1 MSKIGVFYASAGG
14 TTTIVTDRLVEAFDI
29 DEDDVIFM
37 EDDYDDVEQF
47 DDYDILFIG
56 SSTWG
61 QGDPHFE
68 WVDPMLE
75 IAEEADFTGKK
86 VAFYGAG
93 DCDKHGEH
101 FCSALG
107 KLHKVFTGVGA
118 TAIGSTPKED
128 YTYEASLAEMKGA
141 FCGLGID
148 EHNESDKTE
157 ERITR
162 WIEILKKELE
172 G

>member
-1 MSKIGVFYASAGG
+1 MSKMGIFYASAGG
-14 TTTIVTDRLVEAFDI
+14 TSKVIVDALVKEFGI

-47 DDYDILFIG
+47 EDYDVLFIG

-75 IAEEADFTGKK
+75 IEEEADFDGKK
-86 VAFYGAG
+86 VAFFGAG
-93 DCDKHGEH
+93 DYKKHGEH

-107 KLHKVFTGVGA
+107 KLYDLFTKKGA
-118 TAIGSTPKED
+118 SPIGLIDKEL
-128 YTYEASLAEMKGA
+128 YTYEATLSVKDGK
-141 FCGLGID
+141 FCGCGID
-148 EHNESDKTE
+148 EHNESDKTN
-157 ERITR
+157 ERINI
-162 WIEILKKELE
+162 WINQLKTDL
-172 G
+172 GA

>member
-1 MSKIGVFYASAGG
+1 MGKMGIFYASAGG
-14 TTTIVTDRLVEAFDI
+14 TSKLVVDALIEEFAI

-47 DDYDILFIG
+47 EDYDILFIG

-75 IAEEADFTGKK
+75 IEEEADFDGKK
-86 VAFYGAG
+86 VAFFGAG
-93 DCDKHGEH
+93 DCKKHGEH

-107 KLHKVFTGVGA
+107 KLYDLFTNKGA
-118 TAIGSTPKED
+118 KAIGLIDKSL
-128 YTYEASLAEMKGA
+128 YTYEASLAIKNDK
-141 FCGLGID
+141 FCGCGID
-148 EHNESDKTE
+148 EHNESNKTE
-157 ERITR
+157 ERIQT
-162 WIEILKKELE
+162 WISQIKQEI
-172 G
+172 

>member
-1 MSKIGVFYASAGG
+1 MSKIGIFYASAGG
-14 TTTIVTDRLVEAFDI
+14 TSKIIVDALVKEFNI

-37 EDDYDDVEQF
+37 EDDYDDVDQF
-47 DDYDILFIG
+47 EPYDVLFIG

-75 IAEEADFTGKK
+75 IDDEADFDGKK
-86 VAFYGAG
+86 VAFFGAG
-93 DCDKHGEH
+93 DCKKHGEH

-107 KLHKVFTGVGA
+107 KLYDIFTKKGA
-118 TAIGSTPKED
+118 TAIGSIDKEL
-128 YTYEASLAEMKGA
+128 YTYEESLAIKDGK
-141 FCGLGID
+141 FCGCGID

-157 ERITR
+157 QRIQI
-162 WIEILKKELE
+162 WIDQLKKDI
-172 G
+172 

>member
-1 MSKIGVFYASAGG
+1 MGKIGIFYASAGG
-14 TTTIVTDRLVEAFDI
+14 TTKLVTDALIEAFDI

-37 EDDYDDVEQF
+37 EDDYDDIEQF

-61 QGDPHFE
+61 QGDTHFE

-75 IAEEADFTGKK
+75 IEEEADFSGKK
-86 VAFYGAG
+86 VAFFGAG
-93 DCDKHGEH
+93 DYKKHGEH

-107 KLHKVFTGVGA
+107 KLHNTFTKVGA
-118 TAIGSTPKED
+118 EAIGFLPKEE
-128 YTYEASLAEMKGA
+128 YTYEFSLAEIDGK

-148 EHNESDKTE
+148 EHNEAEKTAPRIEKWIEQLKTE
-157 ERITR
+157 LGE
-162 WIEILKKELE
+162 
-172 G
+172 